1 MQYILSA
8 KTYETNRSD
17 FEMSAKGKKVRTVCG
32 IISKALRSINK
43 DEYILSIYTSEIR

>member
-8 KTYETNRSD
+8 KTYETNKGE
-17 FEMSAKGKKVRTVCG
+17 FEMSGKGKKVRTVCG
-32 IISKALRSINK
+32 IISKALRNINR